1 MKKIFFSV
9 LFLSLPLMIS
19 AQNLNGSITSS
30 FYTFERF
37 DSLNA
42 SDTFIRNFETLSLN
56 LNYKKI
62 SLRTRMNFE
71 TNLSNSLD
79 SDPRMRFYNLYFEA
93 RDILDLFTLKLGRQP
108 LFTPVAGGL
117 FDGVNLKFRYS
128 NVSLT
133 GFYGG
138 NVPAY
143 QKLKMSDDLKNDY
156 VLGGKFEVNFLDHF
170 NFGLS
175 YIDKNFKPLDFT
187 AWRLD
192 GNLNLIQ
199 VLIEQKSNQYKFLT
213 AEASY
218 FLDGQIN
225 FDTRYEYDVNFKV
238 MSKFEVNGRVQATDA
253 LGVDVYYNYRE
264 PKIRYNSIFS
274 VFDYGNSQEIEGGVD
289 YKFSKDITV
298 FGKYGNVTYKDEN
311 SSRLNVGANTKYG
324 SISYRKTFGYAGELD
339 VVSLYTAHTFADGF
353 ITPSVGIAFT
363 TYKLSKDSEVNN
375 ITTLLGGINVR
386 PWTDFSFDLQ
396 GQYFN
401 NKIYKNDFRILFKVN
416 YWFNTNL

>member
-1 MKKIFFSV
+1 MKKIFLFV
-9 LFLSLPLMIS
+9 LFLSLPLIIS
-19 AQNLNGSITSS
+19 AQNINGSISSS

-37 DSLNA
+37 DTLNT
-42 SDTFIRNFETLSLN
+42 SDTFIRNFEALSLN

-62 SLRTRMNFE
+62 SLRARMNFE
-71 TNLSNSLD
+71 TNLGQSLD

-93 RDILDLFTLKLGRQP
+93 RDIFDLITLKLGRQP

-117 FDGVNLKFRYS
+117 YDGVNLKFRYAG
-128 NVSLT
+128 VSIS
-133 GFYGG
+133 GYYGG

-143 QKLKMSDDLKNDY
+143 QKMKITDDLKNDY

-175 YIDKNFKPLDFT
+175 YIDKNFKPLDVT

-192 GNLNLIQ
+192 ANLNLIQ
-199 VLIEQKSNQYKFLT
+199 LLIEQKSNQYKFLT
-213 AEASY
+213 ADASY
-218 FLDGQIN
+218 FNEGVMN
-225 FDTRYEYDVNFKV
+225 FDTRFEYDVNFKA
-238 MSKFEVNGRVQATDA
+238 MSKFEVNGRLMATDA
-253 LGVDVYYNYRE
+253 LGVDLYYNYRE

-274 VFDYGNSQEIEGGVD
+274 VFNYGNSEEIEGGVD
-289 YKFSKDITV
+289 YRFGKNFTV
-298 FGKYGNVTYKDEN
+298 FGKYGYVKYKDEN
-311 SSRLNVGANTKYG
+311 SSRLNVGTTTKYG
-324 SISYRKTFGYAGELD
+324 SLSYRKTFGYSGELD
-339 VVSLYTAHTFADGF
+339 MISIYTAHTFADGF
-353 ITPSVGIAFT
+353 ITPSLGVAFT

-375 ITTLLGGINVR
+375 ITTLLGGVNLR
-386 PWTDFSFDLQ
+386 PWKDLSFDLQ

>member
-1 MKKIFFSV
+1 MKKTFFLV

-37 DSLNA
+37 DSLNT
-42 SDTFIRNFETLSLN
+42 SDTFIRNFEALSLN

-62 SLRTRMNFE
+62 SLRTRMNLE
-71 TNLSNSLD
+71 TNLGKTLNN
-79 SDPRMRFYNLYFEA
+79 DPYVRFYNLYFEA
-93 RDILDLFTLKLGRQP
+93 RDIFDLFTLKLGRQP
-108 LFTPVAGGL
+108 LFTPVTGGL

-128 NVSLT
+128 NVSIT

-143 QKLKMSDDLKNDY
+143 QKLKITDDFKNNY

-175 YIDKNFKPLDFT
+175 YMDKNFKPLDIT

-199 VLIEQKSNQYKFLT
+199 VLIEQKSNQFKFLT

-218 FLDGQIN
+218 FVDGKVNLNTRYQYDIN
-225 FDTRYEYDVNFKV
+225 FKAL
-238 MSKFEVNGRVQATDA
+238 SKFEVNGRVQATDA
-253 LGVDVYYNYRE
+253 LGVDVYYNFRE

-274 VFDYGNSQEIEGGVD
+274 VFDYGNSQEVEGGID
-289 YKFSKDITV
+289 YKFSKDIMI

-311 SSRLNVGANTKYG
+311 STRLNIGTTTKYG
-324 SISYRKTFGYAGELD
+324 SLSYRKTFGYAGELD
-339 VVSLYTAHTFADGF
+339 VISIYTAYTFAEGF
-353 ITPSVGIAFT
+353 ITPSIGIAFT
-363 TYKLSKDSEVNN
+363 SYKLSEDSEVNN
-375 ITTLLGGINVR
+375 ITTLLGGINLR

-401 NKIYKNDFRILFKVN
+401 NIIYKNDFRVLFKVN